1 MTEIEIDKII
11 DYFLKNSK
19 PIGKPYVWVDE
30 EVKEEIRG
38 ILNENSKRNKGKIDI
53 FKNKY
58 SRHFSNFSNGN
69 KTFY

>member
-38 ILNENSKRNKGKIDI
+38 ILNE
-53 FKNKY
+53 
-58 SRHFSNFSNGN
+58 
-69 KTFY
+69 